1 MTLTRAAIYIG
12 IASVV
17 GVWLSSVASSMPRGL
32 RDTGPL
38 VEGVSEPAGLAAD
51 VQEQGRRLRQRLA
64 SGPPA
69 PRPLRNPF
77 EFHEPRP
84 AARQASVPRSIDGPG
99 LAQLPRADE
108 ELALIGV
115 ASHQRPDGPVH
126 TAMMATLDGNLIM
139 AVAGDVVLGR
149 FTVAAVD
156 ADSADL
162 VDPAS
167 GASVRLRLAA
177 Q

>member
-12 IASVV
+12 VASMA
-17 GVWLSSVASSMPRGL
+17 GVWLSSVASSMPRGP
-32 RDTGPL
+32 RESVPV
-38 VEGVSEPAGLAAD
+38 VEGIVEPVGLAAD
-51 VQEQGRRLRQRLA
+51 VQEQGRRLKQRLA

-69 PRPLRNPF
+69 PRPVRNPF
-77 EFHEPRP
+77 EFRTSRP
-84 AARQASVPRSIDGPG
+84 AAAQASVPRSINEPG
-99 LAQLPRADE
+99 SARVPRADE

-115 ASHQRPDGPVH
+115 ASHQRPDGQVH
-126 TAMMATLDGNLIM
+126 TAMMATLDGELIM
-139 AVAGDVVLGR
+139 AVAGDFVLGR

-156 ADSADL
+156 ADSVDL
-162 VDPAS
+162 VDPDS